1 MKIKEIILS
10 ISHVRSLADLVIG
23 FIVAS
28 VAAIFGYF
36 KVIILDH
43 SNLFE
48 AITWVVLIDFFV
60 GVSLA
65 IKNDNF
71 KTEKALK
78 LTYYFGVYFVLCAM
92 VLKVE
97 EGFPSAFWL
106 SEAVIMPILVFQ
118 VVSILKNLSLIGLLN
133 NTLLNEML
141 NKIDKHKDGN
151 AS

>member
-1 MKIKEIILS
+1 MKVKEIILS
-10 ISHVRSLADLVIG
+10 ITHVRSLADLVMG
-23 FIVAS
+23 FVVAS
-28 VAAIFGYF
+28 IAAIFGYF
-36 KVIILDH
+36 KVIILDN

-48 AITWVVLIDFFV
+48 AITWVVLIDFVV

-71 KTEKALK
+71 QTEKALK
-78 LTYYFGVYFVLCAM
+78 LAYYFGVYFVLCAM